1 MAGQS
6 GTGQGEAQ
14 REPGRDLIP
23 AQRRALILDLIRDG
37 NGASIA
43 LLAERLA
50 ASESTVRRDLDYLTD
65 QGYIERSHGGAM
77 VKGAPNTT
85 FEPQY
90 EISSRT
96 QHAEKAAIGAAAAA
110 LVEPGQSVIF
120 DSSSTVLEAA
130 RAVAQ
135 RAPRIT
141 AVTNDLNIAST
152 LASQSAIRLIVPG
165 GTLRPGSFTLIGEP
179 GMDFI
184 AGLHVDL
191 AFIGIQA
198 LSGLRLADSSIEIAA
213 MKRRMIDAARQVVL
227 LADSSKFKETSFR
240 EVCGVERMARLI
252 TDDRL
257 GARARKALEK
267 AGVAV
272 TVVAAESRR

>member
-1 MAGQS
+1 MAGPN
-6 GTGQGEAQ
+6 EAP

-23 AQRRALILDLIRDG
+23 AQRRALILDLIRDS

-43 LLAERLA
+43 SLAERLA
-50 ASESTVRRDLDYLTD
+50 ASESTVRRDLDYLTE

-90 EISSRT
+90 EIGSRT

-110 LVEPGQSVIF
+110 LVEAGQSVIF

-130 RAVAQ
+130 LAVAK
-135 RAPRIT
+135 RGLRIT
-141 AVTNDLNIAST
+141 AVTNDLNIASA
-152 LASQSAIRLIVPG
+152 LAGQSAVHLIVPG

-179 GMDFI
+179 GMDFL

-198 LSGLRLADSSIEIAA
+198 LSGLRLADSSVEIAA
-213 MKRRMIDAARQVVL
+213 MKRRMVDAARQVVL
-227 LADSSKFKETSFR
+227 LADSSKFRETSFR

-257 GARARKALEK
+257 GARERKALEK

-272 TVVAAESRR
+272 TAVAARQRR

>member
-1 MAGQS
+1 MASQ
-6 GTGQGEAQ
+6 AQ
-14 REPGRDLIP
+14 ARRYSGRDLIP

-37 NGASIA
+37 KGASIA
-43 LLAERLA
+43 RLAQRLA
-50 ASESTVRRDLDYLTD
+50 ASQSTVRRDLDYLTE

-77 VKGAPNTT
+77 AKGPPHTT

-90 EISSRT
+90 EIGSRT

-110 LVEPGQSVIF
+110 LVERDQSVIF

-130 RAVAQ
+130 RAVA
-135 RAPRIT
+135 RRGIRIT
-141 AVTNDLNIAST
+141 AVTNDINIAAA
-152 LASQSAIRLIVPG
+152 LAAQGAIRLIVPG

-179 GMDFI
+179 GMDFL

-191 AFIGIQA
+191 ALIGIQA

-213 MKRRMIDAARQVVL
+213 VKRRMIEAARQAVL
-227 LADSSKFKETSFR
+227 LADSSKFKQTSFR
-240 EVCGVERMARLI
+240 EVCGIERMARLI

-257 GARARKALEK
+257 GARERKALEK

-272 TVVAAESRR
+272 SAVAPARRR

>member
-1 MAGQS
+1 MAGA
-6 GTGQGEAQ
+6 TEAQ
-14 REPGRDLIP
+14 RESGRDLIP

-43 LLAERLA
+43 LLAERLD
-50 ASESTVRRDLDYLTD
+50 ASESTVRRDLDYLTE

-77 VKGAPNTT
+77 VKGAANTT

-90 EISSRT
+90 EIGSRT

-110 LVEPGQSVIF
+110 LVAPGQSVIF

-141 AVTNDLNIAST
+141 AVTNDLNIAAA
-152 LASQSAIRLIVPG
+152 LAGQSAIRLIVPG
-165 GTLRPGSFTLIGEP
+165 GTLRPGSFTLVGEP
-179 GMDFI
+179 GADFL

-213 MKRRMIDAARQVVL
+213 MKRRMIDAAREVVL
-227 LADSSKFKETSFR
+227 LADSSKFQETSFR
-240 EVCGVERMARLI
+240 EVCGVERMARLV
-252 TDDRL
+252 TDARL
-257 GARARKALEK
+257 AARERKALEK

-272 TVVAAESRR
+272 TAIAAESRR

>member
-1 MAGQS
+1 MAGQA
-6 GTGQGEAQ
+6 QAQ
-14 REPGRDLIP
+14 RDSGRDLIP

-37 NGASIA
+37 KGASIA

-50 ASESTVRRDLDYLTD
+50 ASESTVRRDLDYLTE

-77 VKGAPNTT
+77 VKGAPHTT

-90 EISSRT
+90 DIGSRT
-96 QHAEKAAIGAAAAA
+96 QHAQKAAIGAAAAA
-110 LVEPGQSVIF
+110 LVQPGQSVIF

-135 RAPRIT
+135 RGLGIT
-141 AVTNDLNIAST
+141 AVTNDINIAAT
-152 LASQSAIRLIVPG
+152 LATRRAIRLIVPG

-179 GMDFI
+179 GMEFL

-213 MKRRMIDAARQVVL
+213 MKRRMIEAARQAVL
-227 LADSSKFKETSFR
+227 LADSSKFEETSFR

-257 GARARKALEK
+257 GVRERKSLEK
-267 AGVAV
+267 AGVAL
-272 TVVAAESRR
+272 TVVPAEHRR